1 MFQYG
6 ENKTTDDSLENEPKL
21 DLKLSNS
28 RSKTPPKIVTT
39 KLTIVGHDEDSNSHK
54 EVCEKQ
60 EQ

>member
-6 ENKTTDDSLENEPKL
+6 ENKTTDDSLENAPNL
-21 DLKLSNS
+21 NLKISHS
-28 RSKTPPKIVTT
+28 RSKTPEKIVTT
-39 KLTIVGHDEDSNSHK
+39 KLTIIGHDEDTNSHK